1 MYAQAQWYVL
11 IRCGQTKLEIIL
23 KARNRRRRRGEVYD
37 MKLSGGGEKFVY
49 DGEKG
54 QSGSREGSRS
64 GRVWGMAQV
73 PIKYSASIYIRLF
86 LPVPTSS
93 MIFDVR
99 EQADDFEAQVRESLT
114 FSLPSPL
121 SPSVSASPV
130 SCIYICSDN
139 NQYHPKTPK
148 TTEVRLTTSAKRI
161 HSSIPFTNA
170 SSPDGIAS

>member
-1 MYAQAQWYVL
+1 MVCSHKMRTNQAGDHFKSQESKEKERGSV
-11 IRCGQTKLEIIL
+11 CHEI
-23 KARNRRRRRGEVYD
+23 E
-37 MKLSGGGEKFVY
+37 GGGERSSCMMVKKANQAH
-49 DGEKG
+49 EKDRSQAEYG
-54 QSGSREGSRS
+54 VWLKSQSNTASQSTYAFS
-64 GRVWGMAQV
+64 CLSLHQV
-73 PIKYSASIYIRLF
+73 
-86 LPVPTSS
+86 
-93 MIFDVR
+93 DVR

-148 TTEVRLTTSAKRI
+148 TTEIRLTTSAKRI